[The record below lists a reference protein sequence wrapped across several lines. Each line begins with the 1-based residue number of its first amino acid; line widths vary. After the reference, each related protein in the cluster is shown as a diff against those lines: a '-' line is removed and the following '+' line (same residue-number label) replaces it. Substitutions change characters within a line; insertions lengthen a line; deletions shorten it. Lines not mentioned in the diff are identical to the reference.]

1 MKKIYIT
8 ILIILLVITGTIVLS
23 NINQN
28 ADVSIYD
35 SSNDLSDSH
44 LLEKENNK
52 TKGLIGTWIKQETF
66 SIENHYPND
75 NNWELKVTFNNNKR
89 FIWDSKRKE
98 SDGNTIDE
106 SLTGTYTTEQ
116 GFLISYTFEK
126 PSNQVLERIPE
137 LFAFWPNKLLGQ
149 QTFRFDD
156 DYLILGHDGN
166 KLWFYMKRKERNS

>member
-1 MKKIYIT
+1 MRTVFGVY
-8 ILIILLVITGTIVLS
+8 
-23 NINQN
+23 
-28 ADVSIYD
+28 Y
-35 SSNDLSDSH
+35 
-44 LLEKENNK
+44 
-52 TKGLIGTWIKQETF
+52 
-66 SIENHYPND
+66 
-75 NNWELKVTFNNNKR
+75 
-89 FIWDSKRKE
+89 
-98 SDGNTIDE
+98 
-106 SLTGTYTTEQ
+106 TEQ